1 MTRAAAH
8 VACMAVLHSCERC
21 MEFLLLQHVAFKK
34 GRCACVGCVALSRR
48 TARAHVP
55 RSQIQPFVSLI
66 ILWAIAEAIGR
77 LKACDVSQAVAPA
90 RRAEVKAADSLM
102 LDSRALVKK
111 LDISAEDG
119 LLHVTKLDVRLAMF
133 LVKKRVQGDRNFKSV
148 AEIAQA
154 LCGPPF
160 CCPSSSSYHARL

>member
-1 MTRAAAH
+1 MRGLRDP
-8 VACMAVLHSCERC
+8 AVR
-21 MEFLLLQHVAFKK
+21 
-34 GRCACVGCVALSRR
+34 
-48 TARAHVP
+48 
-55 RSQIQPFVSLI
+55 LI
-66 ILWAIAEAIGR
+66 NNPIWAIAEAIGR

-102 LDSRALVKK
+102 SDSRALVKK

-119 LLHVTKLDVRLAMF
+119 LLKVTKLDVRLAMF

-154 LCGPPF
+154 PILLSIVVVVPCPLIVCIAAAIPER
-160 CCPSSSSYHARL
+160 PSSKTWESPPISR